1 VKKMSEPKRRSKKER
16 EEREKERVKKN
27 KEWVSD
33 SVKAG
38 LKQRGKETRSA
49 RVYLFDWSH
58 GTLLAHNLPLVPGG
72 KSRDCSSVTRI
83 SLVIGHASVT
93 KSRGARLIFKKK
105 GMQGP
110 QKTSRYRDRENEMI
124 CTHETTLRRLSWSW
138 KNKVELRYSC
148 LLIMSTICKTL
159 FQSQVRRKIGPPLPP
174 SYFNHFISS
183 HPSHFFSTS

>member
-1 VKKMSEPKRRSKKER
+1 MSRWSKSRDGLNVKKMSEPKRRSKKER
-16 EEREKERVKKN
+16 EEREKERVKKIRS
-27 KEWVSD
+27 EWVS

-83 SLVIGHASVT
+83 SLVIGHASIA

-110 QKTSRYRDRENEMI
+110 QKTSRYRDRENEVI
-124 CTHETTLRRLSWSW
+124 CTHETTLHRL
-138 KNKVELRYSC
+138 ELK
-148 LLIMSTICKTL
+148 LK
-159 FQSQVRRKIGPPLPP
+159 K
-174 SYFNHFISS
+174 
-183 HPSHFFSTS
+183 